1 MADRTLTFPS
11 EAFPAYPRL
20 SMVTPEGWVALAGV
34 GLPLAAAREVPQ
46 GQFRPN
52 VLVTVQRFGAGH
64 TTADARKEVNG
75 RFKDLPRFT
84 ETLREDGAD
93 VLGTTGLRVE
103 GYFSDGKGGT
113 LVQAVRMAVLQ
124 SGAVCDV
131 VQITGTCAGS
141 QVEPAFGEIRAI
153 QDSLALLDPTD
164 HPFGGS
170 II

>member
-1 MADRTLTFPS
+1 MTSRTLTFPS

-20 SMVTPEGWVALAGV
+20 SMDVPEGWVALAGV
-34 GLPLAAAREVPQ
+34 GLPLAAAREVPA

-64 TTADARKEVNG
+64 TLAVARAEVNG
-75 RFKDLPRFT
+75 RLKDLPKFT
-84 ETLREDGAD
+84 ETLRENSAE

-113 LVQAVRMAVLQ
+113 LVQAVRMAVLV

-131 VQITGTCAGS
+131 VQITGTCSGS
-141 QVEPAFGEIRAI
+141 QVDPAFGEIRDI
-153 QDSLALLDPTD
+153 QDTLALLDAVEPRPT
-164 HPFGGS
+164 GS
-170 II
+170 TI